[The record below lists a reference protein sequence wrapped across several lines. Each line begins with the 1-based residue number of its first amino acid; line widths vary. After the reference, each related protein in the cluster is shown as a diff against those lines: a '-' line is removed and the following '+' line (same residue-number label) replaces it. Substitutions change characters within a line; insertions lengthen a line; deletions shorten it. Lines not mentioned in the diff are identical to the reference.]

1 MIKYSFVLRDYEKV
15 LKDFSA
21 NFGINQTLE
30 NFLEIPDF
38 LGKGYAFAKNIS
50 PDISFVVLNFHLHDD
65 LCLSRQSG
73 GNTGYHISFNKVDIS
88 HFFKVKLDDDSIYD
102 TSNHRHTIH
111 ISNPSSAMEATYSKG
126 SNIQSLAVFYSE
138 RIAKQH
144 LPAEVLLLI
153 NNYIQRK
160 IKNVN
165 DMLLTIKHV
174 HLLNDILKCEWN
186 KTVCNISNYVKIFQ
200 LTELALK
207 TFFISPEDRLRNY
220 KPSDLKAL
228 QLIEQNITQPGL
240 LSFPS
245 ISSLAKT
252 ACMSP
257 SKLKAMFKSVYGY
270 SLYAYYNKNRM
281 LRARDLMKDLNLS
294 IKEVGYEIGYSNL
307 SQFTAAFK
315 KEFGIT
321 PKEYQRQIVKS

>member
-1 MIKYSFVLRDYEKV
+1 MIKYSFVLRDYEQL

-21 NFGINQTLE
+21 YIHVRQDNENYLE
-30 NFLEIPDF
+30 MPHSI
-38 LGKGYAFAKNIS
+38 GKGYVYAKNIS
-50 PDISFVVLNFHLHDD
+50 PDISFVVMNFHLHDD
-65 LCLSRQSG
+65 LCLSRLSG
-73 GNTGYHISFNKVDIS
+73 GNNGYNIFFNKVDIS
-88 HFFKVKLDDDSIYD
+88 HFFEVKLDEDSLYD
-102 TSNHRHTIH
+102 TSKHRHNIH
-111 ISNPSSAMEATYSKG
+111 ISDPSGAMEATYSKG
-126 SNIQSLAVFYSE
+126 SKIQSLGVFYSE

-144 LPAEVLLLI
+144 LPAEVLSLLD
-153 NNYIQRK
+153 NYIRRK

-165 DMLLTIKHV
+165 EMLLTIKHA

-186 KTVCNISNYVKIFQ
+186 ETVCNISNYVKIFQ
-200 LTELALK
+200 LTEITLK
-207 TFFISPEDRLRNY
+207 TFFISPEDRFRNY
-220 KPSDLKAL
+220 KPNDIRAL
-228 QLIEQNITQPGL
+228 QHIEQNITQPGL

-281 LRARDLMKDLNLS
+281 LRARNLMKELNLS

-315 KEFGIT
+315 KEFGVT
-321 PKEYQRQIVKS
+321 PKEYQRQMIKL